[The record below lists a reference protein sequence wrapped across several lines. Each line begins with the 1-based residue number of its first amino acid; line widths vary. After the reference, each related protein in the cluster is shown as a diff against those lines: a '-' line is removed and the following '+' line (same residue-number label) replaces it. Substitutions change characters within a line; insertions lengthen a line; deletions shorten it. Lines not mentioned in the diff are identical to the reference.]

1 MELLALL
8 GYFAQI
14 MKNVNMREE
23 ISGVFEQG
31 GEMQQMLSISKR
43 FSDQLDDMHQVFFSS
58 NFSVFF
64 YEVMFFAD
72 KLKLT

>member
-43 FSDQLDDMHQVFFSS
+43 FSDQLDDMHQVFFSG
-58 NFSVFF
+58 NFSVF
-64 YEVMFFAD
+64 
-72 KLKLT
+72 L

>member
-43 FSDQLDDMHQVFFSS
+43 FSDQLDDMHQVSQ
-58 NFSVFF
+58 
-64 YEVMFFAD
+64 
-72 KLKLT
+72 

>member
-1 MELLALL
+1 
-8 GYFAQI
+8 

-43 FSDQLDDMHQVFFSS
+43 FSDQLDDMHQVGFST
-58 NFSVFF
+58 FIRGGIF
-64 YEVMFFAD
+64 EV
-72 KLKLT
+72 L

>member
-43 FSDQLDDMHQVFFSS
+43 FSDQLDDMHQVGFSTFIRGGIFELLWIKI
-58 NFSVFF
+58 NFG
-64 YEVMFFAD
+64 
-72 KLKLT
+72 

>member
-43 FSDQLDDMHQVFFSS
+43 FSDQLDDMHQVFFSGI
-58 NFSVFF
+58 FQFF
-64 YEVMFFAD
+64 YEGTIF
-72 KLKLT
+72 L